1 MKVEVD
7 VSNSPYSLCGR
18 KATVNMNYSAVAPG
32 TDYRAQDNDDD
43 DDHSYMGLFSAL
55 EPTHCVFVCI
65 NIEQS
70 PHYSATR
77 YVTQTA
83 GHKMYKY

>member
-18 KATVNMNYSAVAPG
+18 KSTVNLNYSAVAPG
-32 TDYRAQDNDDD
+32 TDDRSQDNDD

-55 EPTHCVFVCI
+55 EQTHCAFVCI
-65 NIEQS
+65 HIEQS
-70 PHYSATR
+70 PHYS
-77 YVTQTA
+77 VT
-83 GHKMYKY
+83 